1 MPQLVPLIAYHLPRL
16 RTLCRRYKFHRVW
29 VFGSATDP
37 ERFHAGSDVDF
48 LWQMDLGIVTSREF
62 LDHPL
67 LMERA
72 LSATL
77 GRKVDFVP
85 YQYFR
90 NPYFRE
96 AAEASKYLIYERSE
110 AAIEISGGYT
120 FLHRPAGRLRRHGA
134 RRGNPG

>member
-1 MPQLVPLIAYHLPRL
+1 MVLQQAAPYQGLTPKISADLCLMPVLTPLIAYHLPRL

-37 ERFHAGSDVDF
+37 ARFHDQSDVDF

-85 YQYFR
+85 CKDFR
-90 NPYFRE
+90 NPYFKR
-96 AAEASKYLIYERSE
+96 AVEASKYLIYERAE
-110 AAIEISGGYT
+110 APIEI
-120 FLHRPAGRLRRHGA
+120 AV
-134 RRGNPG
+134 